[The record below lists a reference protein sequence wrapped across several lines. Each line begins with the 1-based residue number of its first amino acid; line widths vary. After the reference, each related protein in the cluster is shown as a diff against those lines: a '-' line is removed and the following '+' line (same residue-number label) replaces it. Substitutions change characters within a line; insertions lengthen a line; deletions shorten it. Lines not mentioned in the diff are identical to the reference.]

1 MQQFTIDLDDNQLR
15 ILCEL
20 GAWRGET
27 AQSNP

>member
-27 AQSNP
+27 AQPNP